1 MRDSGILFATSGSMI
16 KNYLKIAWRNLLKNK
31 MFSLINI
38 AGLSIGMAVALL
50 IGLWIWDEVTFS
62 KQHEHYG
69 RIVQVMQHQTFNGE
83 TNTQTAVPHLLG
95 DKLREE
101 YGSDFKHVVMSDW
114 PYEHILDYNG
124 KTLLKTGN
132 HFEPA
137 FPEMLSL
144 SMLKGSRDGLKDANS
159 ILLSASTAKAIFGD
173 ADPINKIV
181 RLDDQSDVKVTGVYE
196 DLPYNSAFRNLQ
208 FIAPWQLYINNN
220 PWIKEMENPWRSN
233 FTQAYAQLADNADP
247 AVVSARIKDV
257 RLRNV
262 RAEQK
267 VHKPEVFLHP
277 MSKWHL
283 YADWKAGKN
292 TGGRIQFVWLF
303 GIIGA
308 FVLLLACI
316 NFMNLSTA
324 RSEKRAKEVGI
335 RKAIGS
341 IRGQLLTQFYS
352 ESLLLASIGF
362 VLALLLVWCA
372 LPVFNDVADKKV
384 SLPLQNPVFWMLGL
398 GFTFITG
405 LLAGSYPALYLSSF
419 QPIKVLKG
427 TFRAG
432 RFSTMP
438 RKVLVVL
445 QFSVSVIL
453 IIGTIV
459 VFRQIHYAQNRP
471 IAYEREGLLEIPMTS
486 LTMLDKSELISTELV
501 NSGAVTAVG
510 MSNSGPTTINSVN
523 NGFTWKNMQPGA
535 QGNFAQVHVSHDFG
549 KTVKW
554 QLIAGRDFSR
564 DFVTD
569 SSALILNESAVKFMG
584 LKDPVGEIVRKDDRA
599 YTVIG
604 VVKDMVMQ
612 SPYEPVFRTLFTLN
626 PKNTGVF
633 NLKLNP
639 SRPPAK
645 SLAQIEAVFKKH
657 VPGSP
662 FEYKF
667 VDDMYAAKFD
677 NEQRIGKLAGFFAVL
692 AIFISCLGLF
702 GMASFMAE
710 QRVKEIGVRKV
721 LGASVFALWRLM
733 SKDFLLLII
742 ISLVIAVP
750 LAYYF
755 MQKWLLRYDYHT
767 DISGWIIAVTCLAAL
782 AITLLTVSFQSIRAA
797 RMNPVK
803 SLRTE

>member
-1 MRDSGILFATSGSMI
+1 MRDSGIFLAASGGMI

-38 AGLSIGMAVALL
+38 AGLSTGMAVALL

-62 KQHEHYG
+62 RQHANYD

-83 TNTQTAVPHLLG
+83 KNTQTAMPYLIG

-101 YGSDFKHVVMSDW
+101 YGSDFKYIAMAGW
-114 PYEHILDYNG
+114 PYGHVLAYNG
-124 KTLLKTGN
+124 KSLLKTGT

-144 SMLKGSRDGLKDANS
+144 KMLKGSRSGLKDANS

-173 ADPINKIV
+173 ADPMDKILK
-181 RLDDQSDVKVTGVYE
+181 LDDQSDVKVTGVYE
-196 DLPYNSAFRNLQ
+196 DLPYNSAFRALE
-208 FIAPWQLYINNN
+208 FMAPWQLYINTS

-233 FTQAYAQLADNADP
+233 FTQTYAQLADNADL
-247 AVVSARIKDV
+247 AVVSAKIKDV

-262 RAEQK
+262 WAEQK

-283 YADWKAGKN
+283 YSEWKAGKN

-303 GIIGA
+303 GIAGA

-341 IRGQLLTQFYS
+341 VRGQLVAQFFS
-352 ESLLLASIGF
+352 ESLLLAGIGF
-362 VLALLLVWCA
+362 VLALLLVQA
-372 LPVFNDVADKKV
+372 SLPMFNDVADKKV
-384 SLPLQNPVFWMLGL
+384 SLPLLNPVFWMLGL

-432 RFSTMP
+432 RFSAMP

-471 IAYEREGLLEIPMTS
+471 IAYDREGLLELPMT
-486 LTMLDKSELISTELV
+486 TMSILDKADVISEELI

-510 MSNSGPTTINSVN
+510 MSNGGPTAINAVN
-523 NGFTWKNMQPGA
+523 NGFTWKNMLPGT
-535 QGNFAQVHVSHDFG
+535 QGNFAQVDVSHDFG
-549 KTVKW
+549 KAVKW
-554 QLIAGRDFSR
+554 KIVAGRDFSR
-564 DFVTD
+564 DFATD
-569 SSALILNESAVKFMG
+569 SSAMILNESAAKFMG
-584 LKDPVGEIVRKDDRA
+584 LKNPVGETVRKDDRN
-599 YTVIG
+599 YTIIG

-612 SPYEPVFRTLFTLN
+612 SPYEPVFRTIFTLD

-633 NLKLNP
+633 SLRLNP
-639 SRPPAK
+639 SRSPAE
-645 SLAQIEAVFKKH
+645 SIAQIQALFKKYN
-657 VPGSP
+657 PGSP

-667 VDDMYAAKFD
+667 VDDLYATKFE
-677 NEQRIGKLAGFFAVL
+677 NEQRIGKLSSFFAVL

-733 SKDFLLLII
+733 SRDFVVLIL

-755 MQKWLLRYDYHT
+755 MQKWLMRYDYHT
-767 DISGWIIAVTCLAAL
+767 EISGWVIGATCLGAL

>member
-1 MRDSGILFATSGSMI
+1 MRDSGIFLAASGGMI

-50 IGLWIWDEVTFS
+50 IGLWIWDEVTYS
-62 KQHEHYG
+62 RQHENYD
-69 RIVQVMQHQTFNGE
+69 RIVQVMQHQTFNGQ
-83 TNTQTAVPHLLG
+83 TNTQTAVPYLIG

-101 YGSDFKHVVMSDW
+101 YGGDFKYVVMAGW
-114 PYEHILDYNG
+114 TYGHVLAYNG
-124 KTLLKTGN
+124 KSLLKTGN

-144 SMLKGSRDGLKDANS
+144 KMLKGSRDGLKDANS

-173 ADPINKIV
+173 ADPIDKIM

-196 DLPYNSAFRNLQ
+196 DLPYNSAFRELE
-208 FIAPWQLYINNN
+208 FMAPWQLYINTS
-220 PWIKEMENPWRSN
+220 PWIGEMENPWRSN
-233 FTQAYAQLADNADP
+233 FTQTYAQLADNADL

-262 RAEQK
+262 RPEQK
-267 VHKPEVFLHP
+267 IHKPVVFLHP

-283 YADWKAGKN
+283 YSDWKDGKN

-303 GIIGA
+303 GITGV

-341 IRGQLLTQFYS
+341 IRGQLVTQFFS
-352 ESLLLASIGF
+352 ESLLLAAIGF
-362 VLALLLVWCA
+362 VLSLLLA
-372 LPVFNDVADKKV
+372 QASLSVFNDVADKKV
-384 SLPLQNPVFWMLGL
+384 SLPLLNPVFWMLGL

-432 RFSTMP
+432 RFSAMP

-471 IAYEREGLLEIPMTS
+471 IAYEREGLLEVPMTTLS
-486 LTMLDKSELISTELV
+486 MLDKLDLISADLI

-510 MSNSGPTTINSVN
+510 MSNSGPTAINAVN
-523 NGFTWKNMQPGA
+523 NGFTWKNMPPDA
-535 QGNFAQVHVSHDFG
+535 QGNFAQVDVSHDFG
-549 KTVKW
+549 KAVKW
-554 QLIAGRDFSR
+554 QIIAGRDFSR
-564 DFVTD
+564 DFSTD
-569 SSALILNESAVKFMG
+569 SSAMILNESAVKFMG
-584 LKDPVGEIVRKDDRA
+584 LKNPVGEIIRKDGET

-612 SPYEPVFRTLFTLN
+612 SPYEPVFRTIFTLD
-626 PKNTGVF
+626 PKNTGVI
-633 NLKLNP
+633 NLRLNP
-639 SRPPAK
+639 SRSPAE
-645 SLAQIEAVFKKH
+645 SLAKIEAVFKKYN
-657 VPGSP
+657 PGSP

-667 VDDMYAAKFD
+667 VDDLYATKFD
-677 NEQRIGKLAGFFAVL
+677 NERRIGRLSSYFAVL

-733 SKDFLLLII
+733 SKDFVMLII
-742 ISLVIAVP
+742 IALVIAVP

-767 DISGWIIAVTCLAAL
+767 EISGWVIGATCLGAL
-782 AITLLTVSFQSIRAA
+782 AITLLTVSIQSIRAA

-803 SLRTE
+803 SLRSE

>member
-1 MRDSGILFATSGSMI
+1 MI

-62 KQHEHYG
+62 KQHDNYD
-69 RIVQVMQHQTFNGE
+69 RIVQVMQHQTFNNE
-83 TNTQTAVPHLLG
+83 TGTQTAVPYLIG
-95 DKLREE
+95 DKIREE
-101 YGSDFKHVVMSDW
+101 YGSDFKYVVMSGW
-114 PYEHILDYNG
+114 TYEHVLSYHGNS
-124 KTLLKTGN
+124 LLKSGN
-132 HFEPA
+132 HFEPD

-144 SMLKGSRDGLKDANS
+144 KMLKGTRAGLKDPNS

-173 ADPINKIV
+173 GDPIDKIL

-196 DLPYNSAFRNLQ
+196 DLPYNSAFRALE
-208 FIAPWQLYINNN
+208 FIAPWQLYINNS

-233 FTQAYAQLADNADP
+233 FTQTYAQLADNADL
-247 AVVSARIKDV
+247 ATVSARIKDV

-283 YADWKAGKN
+283 YSEWKAGKN

-303 GIIGA
+303 GIIGV

-341 IRGQLLTQFYS
+341 VRGQLVAQFFS
-352 ESLLLASIGF
+352 ESLLLAAIGF
-362 VLALLLVWCA
+362 VFALMLAQAGLSI
-372 LPVFNDVADKKV
+372 FNDVADKKV
-384 SLPLQNPVFWMLGL
+384 RLPLLNPIFWMLGL

-432 RFSTMP
+432 RFSAMP

-453 IIGTIV
+453 IIGTVV
-459 VFRQIHYAQNRP
+459 VFRQIYYAQNRP
-471 IAYEREGLLEIPMTS
+471 IAYEREGLLEVPMTTLS
-486 LTMLDKSELISTELV
+486 ILDKSDLISADLI

-510 MSNSGPTTINSVN
+510 MSNSGPTAINAVN
-523 NGFTWKNMQPGA
+523 NGFTWKNMPPDA
-535 QGNFAQVHVSHDFG
+535 QGNFAQVDVSHDFG
-549 KTVKW
+549 KAVKW
-554 QLIAGRDFSR
+554 QIIAGRDFSR
-564 DFVTD
+564 DFATD
-569 SSALILNESAVKFMG
+569 SSAMVLNESAVKFMG
-584 LKDPVGEIVRKDDRA
+584 LKNPVGEIVRKDDRA
-599 YTVIG
+599 YIIIG

-612 SPYEPVFRTLFTLN
+612 SPYEPVFRTVFTLD
-626 PKNTGVF
+626 PKNTGLF
-633 NLKLNP
+633 NIRLNP
-639 SRPPAK
+639 SKPPAQ
-645 SLAQIEAVFKKH
+645 SIAQIQTIFKKYN
-657 VPGSP
+657 PGSP
-662 FEYKF
+662 FDYKF
-667 VDDMYAAKFD
+667 VDDLYGAKFET
-677 NEQRIGKLAGFFAVL
+677 EQRIGKLAGFFAIL

-733 SKDFLLLII
+733 SRDFVVLVFIA
-742 ISLVIAVP
+742 LVIAVP
-750 LAYYF
+750 VGYYF
-755 MQKWLLRYDYHT
+755 MQQWLLRYDYHT
-767 DISGWIIAVTCLAAL
+767 EISGWIIAATCLGAL
-782 AITLLTVSFQSIRAA
+782 GITLLTVSFQSIKAA
-797 RMNPVK
+797 TMNPVR
-803 SLRTE
+803 SLRSE